1 MANSRGFTII
11 ELLVVLAIIG
21 LLVAAASL
29 SFGSAQ
35 RTGRDAQRMGDV
47 LNIAMAVDQTVTAT
61 GRYPGD
67 WKNICPN
74 STRTYSTNVET
85 PDVLLGHGQTKVATG
100 LFRNNQIPMDPAPF
114 YLPNLA
120 ITGNGIWPT
129 WGYIYHS
136 HYEDSCYPV
145 TGTSL
150 TDVQQNQA
158 TVLHSDYVIELELE
172 NPIPPD
178 NTSFKVIDQTVRL
191 RHMPGEIDTDRKYE
205 TYAKSRYAYYF
216 AGPFCG
222 STCYGAM
229 TK

>member
-1 MANSRGFTII
+1 MANLRGFTII

-67 WKNICPN
+67 YRN
-74 STRTYSTNVET
+74 TDMTHAYLTNVQT
-85 PDVLLGHGQTKVATG
+85 PDFLLGNGQTKVATG
-100 LFRNNQIPMDPAPF
+100 LFRNNQIPIDPAPF
-114 YLPNLA
+114 YLPNSV
-120 ITGNGIWPT
+120 IRGNGIWPT

-136 HYEDSCYPV
+136 HYEDSKYPD
-145 TGTSL
+145 TGILSA
-150 TDVQQNQA
+150 DVQQNQA
-158 TVLHSDYVIELELE
+158 TVLQRDYVIELELE

-178 NTSFKVIDQTVRL
+178 NTSFKVIDQIVKDN
-191 RHMPGEIDTDRKYE
+191 HKPVVGDTDPNFE
-205 TYAKSRYAYYF
+205 IYASSRHAYYF

-222 STCYGAM
+222 STCYGAV